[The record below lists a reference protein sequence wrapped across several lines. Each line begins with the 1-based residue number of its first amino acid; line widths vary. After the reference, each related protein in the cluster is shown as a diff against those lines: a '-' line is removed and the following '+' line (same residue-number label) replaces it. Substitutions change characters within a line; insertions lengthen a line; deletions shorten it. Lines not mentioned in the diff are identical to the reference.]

1 MAYTTKGNSQTT
13 RKLNLGNTYGKLNKG
28 IYRVIKPIFV
38 GNGKNIDI
46 YSNEFEIK

>member
-13 RKLNLGNTYGKLNKG
+13 RKLNFENTYGKLSNG
-28 IYRVIKPIFV
+28 TYRFIKPIFTE
-38 GNGKNIDI
+38 NGGKIYI